1 MNRKRLLALLLCLA
15 LFSLLGAPAAW
26 AAEDEVRHIATVED
40 LKKLAEDCRLD
51 SYSQGIQVVL
61 DADLDLEGE
70 AIYPIPTFSGS
81 FDGKGHSISGLH
93 LKTDGSHQGLFRY
106 LREEGSIR
114 DLRVSGSISPETGRC
129 QIGGIVG
136 VNYGTISGCSFE
148 GSVSGLNAVGGI
160 AGENYGTIRDCA
172 AFGTVDGKRMTG
184 GIAGYSEGLIAD
196 CRNVAR
202 VNTTISE
209 SAIQLEDLRVSALS
223 AAELTH
229 AEDENVVS
237 ESGGIVGYSKGIV
250 RSCRNLGDIGYPHFG
265 YNVGGIAG
273 RQSGYMTAC
282 ENWGQVDGRKDVG
295 GIVGQMEPYLLLKE
309 SVNMADE
316 LRILNEKMNM
326 ASGTM
331 GDMSDELQLA
341 VDQID
346 QGSYSAAGKIAEDN
360 GVSASGSITPADGSE
375 ENDAGGGS
383 INPSDGGITDQDIQ
397 DGLDYLDDNTSADTD
412 DISVPDGISGDV
424 NSIAGGMARIYRVLA
439 NNTGELSDELTEMND
454 QLSRVLMLMANAMN
468 GAASRQI
475 FEDVSDE
482 LKEEDLDGRVSF
494 CQNHGPV
501 DGDKSVGGIS
511 GAMGIEYEFDMEGNL
526 VEAIG
531 IEGIVSNTYETH
543 CVSSDNQN
551 HGTVVGKKDGVGGIA
566 GTEELGSILR
576 CEGYGTVSSTDGG
589 YVGGIVGCSYSV
601 VRRSYA
607 MCNLSGQ
614 EYVGGIAGYGT
625 TLADCGS
632 LVGMGDASACS
643 GAIAG
648 WADMEGDAVTGNF
661 FVHESLGAVDGIS
674 YSGKAVPLSYEE
686 MLKREDLP
694 EQFHTLHLSF
704 MADGELVEEIQFE
717 YGGSIDPDSIPAVPE
732 KEGYTGTWPDYDYS
746 ALYYSAVIEAIYT
759 PREGAL
765 AARQT
770 REDSPMAIVLIEGD
784 FDKSTEVLL
793 SSFQGDDPDVSGKIL
808 EKWVV
813 HLSQLEEGQ
822 SYSLRYLPPELERGH
837 HTEIYVLQDGEWSK
851 ADTGTAGSY
860 ISFACSDSTVVFCA
874 VEMKSV
880 GLGLYLAIGGT
891 AVALMGLGLAL
902 NRRRKKKT
910 PAVERS
916 EN

>member
-136 VNYGTISGCSFE
+136 VNYGTISGCSFD
-148 GSVSGLNAVGGI
+148 GGVSGLNAVGGI

-196 CRNVAR
+196 CRNAAR

-223 AAELTH
+223 TAELTH

-237 ESGGIVGYSKGIV
+237 DSGGIVGYSKGIV

-309 SVNMADE
+309 SVNMA
-316 LRILNEKMNM
+316 
-326 ASGTM
+326 
-331 GDMSDELQLA
+331 
-341 VDQID
+341 
-346 QGSYSAAGKIAEDN
+346 
-360 GVSASGSITPADGSE
+360 
-375 ENDAGGGS
+375 
-383 INPSDGGITDQDIQ
+383 
-397 DGLDYLDDNTSADTD
+397 
-412 DISVPDGISGDV
+412 
-424 NSIAGGMARIYRVLA
+424 
-439 NNTGELSDELTEMND
+439 DELTEMND

-551 HGTVVGKKDGVGGIA
+551 HGTVVGKKDGVGGSA

-576 CEGYGTVSSTDGG
+576 CEDYGTVSSTDGG